1 MTPTRELA
9 ELKTGGL
16 DGYVADRRAA
26 GKSWAAISRDL
37 WTDHQLNVSY
47 ETLRAWFGGES

>member
-16 DGYVADRRAA
+16 DTYVADRRAV

-37 WTDHQLNVSY
+37 WTDHQLALSH
-47 ETLRAWFGGES
+47 ETLRAWFGDL